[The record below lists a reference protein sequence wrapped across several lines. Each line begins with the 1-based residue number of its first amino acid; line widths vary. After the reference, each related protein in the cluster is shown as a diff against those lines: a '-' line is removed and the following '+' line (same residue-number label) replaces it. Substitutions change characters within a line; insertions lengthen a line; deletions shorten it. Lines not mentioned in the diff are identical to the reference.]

1 MGDTRQRLM
10 DTAERLFARYGIDAV
25 TPRQIVLASRQGN
38 QSAIHYHFGSK
49 DGLLVALH
57 ASRMA
62 EINLRRREL
71 LEGLVARR
79 RNPTLRELLEAVAR
93 PLAERAWS
101 APAGRHYV
109 IFLSHLF
116 ADRAR
121 RDRAVAAGDAAME
134 LREVFFRLRRQL
146 PDLPESVWQER
157 LRLVLGCIIH
167 GLADRERLRAT
178 GRLPPASL
186 PDPHYLANILDVG
199 VAMLRAP
206 VSPQT
211 ISPGTRPSKRPT
223 RRKLHGTT

>member
-1 MGDTRQRLM
+1 M

-25 TPRQIVLASRQGN
+25 TPRQIVLASRQRN

-49 DGLLVALH
+49 DGLLAALH

-62 EINLRRREL
+62 DINLRRREL
-71 LEGLVARR
+71 LRGLVARR

-101 APAGRHYV
+101 VPGGRHYV

-121 RDRAVAAGDAAME
+121 RDRAVRAGDAAAE
-134 LREVFFRLRRQL
+134 LREVFARLRHNL
-146 PDLPESVWQER
+146 PDLPEAVWQER

-167 GLADRERLRAT
+167 GLADRERLRAS

-186 PDPHYLANILDVG
+186 PDPRYLANILDVG

-211 ISPGTRPSKRPT
+211 VSSDSRANRTPT
-223 RRKLHGTT
+223 RRKNHGTA